1 MRKTIAEN
9 RKRIII
15 IALVLILCIFAAFVI
30 GSTYMHSKEYTLLE
44 LLVQDAGE
52 INGISITR
60 ISGQEPVEVKCIND
74 EGSISEIMYSL
85 ENTLCRYDGR
95 YRYEV
100 FTGGTEYDI
109 SFYKEQDG
117 RYIKM
122 SECSISTR
130 GELYYSNCKYIVDES
145 ASMIFDN
152 FFDMRG
158 K

>member
-1 MRKTIAEN
+1 
-9 RKRIII
+9 
-15 IALVLILCIFAAFVI
+15 
-30 GSTYMHSKEYTLLE
+30 MHSKEYTLLE

-60 ISGQEPVEVKCIND
+60 ISGQEPVEVKYIND
-74 EGSISEIMYSL
+74 EGSISEIMSSL

>member
-60 ISGQEPVEVKCIND
+60 ISGQEPVEVKYIND

-109 SFYKEQDG
+109 SLYKVRDG
-117 RYIKM
+117 KNEKLA
-122 SECSISTR
+122 ECSMSTK
-130 GELYYSNCKYIVDES
+130 GELYCNNRKYTIDENES
-145 ASMIFDN
+145 FILQDI
-152 FFDMRG
+152 G
-158 K
+158 IL

>member
-60 ISGQEPVEVKCIND
+60 ISGQEPVEVKYIND

-85 ENTLCRYDGR
+85 ENTLRK
-95 YRYEV
+95 
-100 FTGGTEYDI
+100 I
-109 SFYKEQDG
+109 Q
-117 RYIKM
+117 
-122 SECSISTR
+122 
-130 GELYYSNCKYIVDES
+130 
-145 ASMIFDN
+145 
-152 FFDMRG
+152 
-158 K
+158 

>member
-1 MRKTIAEN
+1 
-9 RKRIII
+9 
-15 IALVLILCIFAAFVI
+15 
-30 GSTYMHSKEYTLLE
+30 MHSKEYTLLE

-60 ISGQEPVEVKCIND
+60 ISGQEPVEVKYIND

-130 GELYYSNCKYIVDES
+130 GELYYSNRKYIVDES
-145 ASMIFDN
+145 VSTIFDK
-152 FFDMRG
+152 FFEMRG
-158 K
+158 